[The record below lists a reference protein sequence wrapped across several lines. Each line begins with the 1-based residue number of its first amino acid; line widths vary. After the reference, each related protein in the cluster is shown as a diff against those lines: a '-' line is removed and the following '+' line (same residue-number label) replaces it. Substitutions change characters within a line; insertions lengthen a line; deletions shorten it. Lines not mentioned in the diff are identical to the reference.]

1 MHHGTPVASR
11 SSGFTLIEL
20 MIVLAVIGVLLAIAL
35 PSYQDSTRKSRRSEA
50 VTALTQL
57 QQAQERYR
65 ASNIGYA
72 ATFAALAASAAS
84 VPSATANYNLT
95 IDSSGAGGYQITAAA
110 RADSPQFRDTACRG
124 LIVRAASG
132 VMVYESVNAASA
144 VDTTNT
150 NRCWAR

>member
-57 QQAQERYR
+57 QQAQERHR
-65 ASNIGYA
+65 ASNTAYA
-72 ATFAALAASAAS
+72 ANFAALSASA
-84 VPSATANYNLT
+84 PSTTPNYNLS
-95 IDSSGAGGYQITAAA
+95 IDAAGPGSYQITASA
-110 RADSPQFRDTACRG
+110 RADSPQFGDTACRG

-150 NRCWAR
+150 HRCWAR